1 MLPANRMDD
10 DGLGRH
16 YSGIVFIEVVDD
28 LERLLVDDSSWNLGA
43 VGSNHSN
50 ELACHRPDRRNRIM
64 DAGSKGSEISID

>member
-1 MLPANRMDD
+1 MRF
-10 DGLGRH
+10 LGNQFWM
-16 YSGIVFIEVVDD
+16 G
-28 LERLLVDDSSWNLGA
+28 DSSWNLGP